1 MSPEAT
7 KVAEPSDA
15 EAMAALTSLLS
26 VNNVPEP
33 VAEESLAEDA
43 ETAPADTT
51 DVSPEPAK
59 GDGVIGQVDDI
70 ESLKARVKQGEE
82 SFESFRNKTSQSL
95 EWSRNQTLRFAT
107 ERDNLKSALRKIKE
121 KGEVSAEEIE
131 RLLGPTQAAVPTTSG
146 QPAYQDDGFVAAEA
160 FRFSNDYR
168 LDDASQAR
176 FDQWIQAQS
185 QANSI
190 RGPEI
195 IEGNPYMTFQN
206 LYSRFSREAPVQSAA
221 PNGPDMVK
229 AAQNVARTQRA
240 AARAAGPPSSRSPA
254 SSPPDAGIDLEE
266 LIRRDPDKAAS
277 SGLID
282 RLLKEVNSQGNY

>member
-15 EAMAALTSLLS
+15 EAMAALTSLLA

-33 VAEESLAEDA
+33 VTEERLAEDA
-43 ETAPADTT
+43 ETAPVSTT
-51 DVSPEPAK
+51 EAPPEPAK

-70 ESLKARVKQGEE
+70 ESLKARVKTGEE
-82 SFESFRNKTSQSL
+82 TFESFRNKTSQSL
-95 EWSRNQTLRFAT
+95 EWSRNLALKTAT
-107 ERDNLKSALRKIKE
+107 ERDNLKAALRKIKE

-131 RLLGPTQAAVPTTSG
+131 RLLGPTQAPVPTTSG
-146 QPAYQDDGFVAAEA
+146 QPAYQDDGFVASEA

-168 LDDASQAR
+168 LDDAAQGR
-176 FDQWIQAQS
+176 FDVWIQAQS
-185 QANSI
+185 AANSI
-190 RGPEI
+190 RGSEI

-206 LYSRFSREAPVQSAA
+206 LYSRFSREAPVAQVE
-221 PNGPDMVK
+221 PGPDMVK
-229 AAQNVARTQRA
+229 AVQNVARTQRA
-240 AARAAGPPSSRSPA
+240 AARAAGPPGSRSAA
-254 SSPPDAGIDLEE
+254 SPPPDAGIDLEG
-266 LIRRDPDKAAS
+266 LIRQDPDKAVS

>member
-7 KVAEPSDA
+7 VSTEPSDA
-15 EAMAALTSLLS
+15 DALAALHSLLAEAS
-26 VNNVPEP
+26 EP
-33 VAEESLAEDA
+33 VEGERQAEAA
-43 ETAPADTT
+43 ETAPANTT
-51 DVSPEPAK
+51 DVPPEPAK

-95 EWSRNQTLRFAT
+95 EWSRNLALKTAT
-107 ERDNLKSALRKIKE
+107 ERDNLKSALRKIKD
-121 KGEVSAEEIE
+121 KGEVSAEEID
-131 RLLGPTQAAVPTTSG
+131 RLLGPQQTPVPTTSG

-168 LDDASQAR
+168 LDDASQAH

-185 QANSI
+185 AANSI
-190 RGPEI
+190 RQSEI

-206 LYSRFSREAPVQSAA
+206 LYSRFSREAPTAQIAA
-221 PNGPDMVK
+221 GPDVVK

-240 AARAAGPPSSRSPA
+240 AARAAGPPSNRSSA
-254 SSPPDAGIDLEE
+254 SSPPDAEIDLEA
-266 LIRRDPDKAAS
+266 LIRKDPDKAAS

-282 RLLKEVNSQGNY
+282 RLFKEVNTAGY